1 MNNSCYLITASEKSD
16 MFLHNAFKICLI
28 NPPHSKK
35 PQIQLLFP
43 QEHGIITITRIP
55 VKLQKQAEVR
65 NVKHKP
71 LPIGV
76 EDFKRLVDNEYYF
89 VDKTLMIKELL
100 ENKGTVN
107 LFTRPRRFGKTL
119 NMSMLQRFFEATE
132 KSNAYLFDGLKIAA
146 YPEYMAYQGQYPV
159 ISVSLKSMKQASY
172 TNAFYMYKNLIA
184 KEYEKHKIILESN
197 QILDSEKEVF
207 QNIMEQRADQNVYLN
222 SIRTLSDILAKYYE
236 KNVIILIDE
245 YDVPLENAYHEGFYD
260 DMTNLIRSCFESALK
275 TNPSLEFAV
284 LTGCLRVSRESIF
297 TGLNNLKTYSITKN
311 KFSQYFGFTQ
321 EEMKG
326 ILQTFSLEQYAGT
339 IAKWYDGY
347 RFGLTEIYNP
357 WSVLNC
363 IDSYLQN
370 DMVACEPYW
379 SNTSSNRIVK
389 RLIEESN
396 ERTKSMV
403 EELINGTP
411 IHTQIFEDVTYG
423 TIDVNQDYI
432 WSFLLF
438 TGYLKII
445 SCETVGDETYYDMVI
460 PNVEIKSIYKN
471 TIRSWF
477 IDHINR
483 DSRTDI
489 LESVI
494 HADAEKLEDLLCTWL
509 TNTISCFDEQ
519 ENYYHGFV
527 TGLVSGFNGY
537 MVVSNRESGN
547 GRFDLVVKQRSRWH
561 HAAILE
567 FKVVEKY
574 NQMTKA
580 CEDALRQIEEK
591 DYEAS
596 LRDEQYENIAKLGIC
611 FCQKRCR
618 VKSGGVDHFEY

>member
-1 MNNSCYLITASEKSD
+1 M
-16 MFLHNAFKICLI
+16 
-28 NPPHSKK
+28 
-35 PQIQLLFP
+35 
-43 QEHGIITITRIP
+43 
-55 VKLQKQAEVR
+55 
-65 NVKHKP
+65 KHKP

-100 ENKGTVN
+100 ENKETVN

-132 KSNAYLFDGLKIAA
+132 KSNAYLFDSLKIAA
-146 YPEYMAYQGQYPV
+146 YPEYMAYQGKYPV
-159 ISVSLKSMKQASY
+159 ISVSLKSMKQKNF
-172 TNAFYMYKNLIA
+172 TLAFETYKYLIKSEYSRHKDFIFSKNVLDEEEKARYLSFIQVDATETMYNQAIGFL
-184 KEYEKHKIILESN
+184 SN
-197 QILDSEKEVF
+197 CLKKAYQ
-207 QNIMEQRADQNVYLN
+207 Q
-222 SIRTLSDILAKYYE
+222 
-236 KNVIILIDE
+236 NVIILIDE

-311 KFSQYFGFTQ
+311 KFSQYFGFTR
-321 EEMKG
+321 EEMQE

-403 EELINGTP
+403 EELINATP

-477 IDHINR
+477 IDHLNR

-527 TGLVSGFNGY
+527 TGLVSGFSGY

-580 CEDALRQIEEK
+580 CEDALKQIEEK

-618 VKSGGVDHFEY
+618 VKSGGVDHFDY

>member
-1 MNNSCYLITASEKSD
+1 MPYQSPTFKKAANPVAFSAGTWYNNNNKNPGKITETSRGEN
-16 MFLHNAFKICLI
+16 M
-28 NPPHSKK
+28 
-35 PQIQLLFP
+35 
-43 QEHGIITITRIP
+43 
-55 VKLQKQAEVR
+55 
-65 NVKHKP
+65 KHKP

-76 EDFKRLVDNEYYF
+76 EDFKRLVDNGYYF

-100 ENKGTVN
+100 ENKETVN

-146 YPEYMAYQGQYPV
+146 YPEYMTYQGQYPV
-159 ISVSLKSMKQASY
+159 ISISLKSMKQACY
-172 TNAFYMYKNLIA
+172 TDAFYMYKNLIA

-321 EEMKG
+321 EEMKE
-326 ILQTFSLEQYAGT
+326 ILQAFSLEQYAGT

-580 CEDALRQIEEK
+580 CEDALKQIEEK

>member
-1 MNNSCYLITASEKSD
+1 MPYQSPTFKKTANPVAFSAGTWYNNNNK
-16 MFLHNAFKICLI
+16 NPGKI
-28 NPPHSKK
+28 
-35 PQIQLLFP
+35 
-43 QEHGIITITRIP
+43 
-55 VKLQKQAEVR
+55 AETSR
-65 NVKHKP
+65 GENMKHRP

-76 EDFKRLVDNEYYF
+76 EDFKRLVDNGYYF

-100 ENKGTVN
+100 ENKESVN

-132 KSNAYLFDGLKIAA
+132 KSNAYLFGDLKIAA

-159 ISVSLKSMKQASY
+159 ISISLKSMKQASY
-172 TNAFYMYKNLIA
+172 TDAFYMYKNLIA

-222 SIRTLSDILAKYYE
+222 SIRTLSDILAKYYK

-321 EEMKG
+321 KEIQE
-326 ILQTFSLEQYAGT
+326 ILQNFSLEQYAGT

-580 CEDALRQIEEK
+580 CEDALKQIEEK

-618 VKSGGVDHFEY
+618 VKSGGVDHFNY

>member
-1 MNNSCYLITASEKSD
+1 MPYQSPTFKKAANPVAFSARTWYNNNNKNSG
-16 MFLHNAFKICLI
+16 KI
-28 NPPHSKK
+28 
-35 PQIQLLFP
+35 
-43 QEHGIITITRIP
+43 
-55 VKLQKQAEVR
+55 AETSR
-65 NVKHKP
+65 GENMKHKP

-76 EDFKRLVDNEYYF
+76 EDFKRLVDNGYYF

-100 ENKGTVN
+100 ENKETVN

-146 YPEYMAYQGQYPV
+146 YPEHMAYQGKYPV
-159 ISVSLKSMKQASY
+159 ISISLKSMKQASY
-172 TNAFYMYKNLIA
+172 TDAFYMYKNLIA

-321 EEMKG
+321 EEMQE
-326 ILQTFSLEQYAGT
+326 ILQTFSLEQYAET

-527 TGLVSGFNGY
+527 TGLVSGFSGY

-574 NQMTKA
+574 NQMKKA
-580 CEDALRQIEEK
+580 CEDALKQIEEK

>member
-1 MNNSCYLITASEKSD
+1 M
-16 MFLHNAFKICLI
+16 
-28 NPPHSKK
+28 
-35 PQIQLLFP
+35 
-43 QEHGIITITRIP
+43 
-55 VKLQKQAEVR
+55 
-65 NVKHKP
+65 KHKP

-76 EDFKRLVDNEYYF
+76 EDFKRLVDNGYYF

-100 ENKGTVN
+100 ENKETVN

-159 ISVSLKSMKQASY
+159 ISISLKSMKQASY
-172 TNAFYMYKNLIA
+172 TDAFSMYKNLIA

-197 QILDSEKEVF
+197 KILDSEKEVF

-321 EEMKG
+321 AEMQE

-477 IDHINR
+477 IDHVNR

-527 TGLVSGFNGY
+527 TGLVSGFSGY

>member
-1 MNNSCYLITASEKSD
+1 M
-16 MFLHNAFKICLI
+16 
-28 NPPHSKK
+28 
-35 PQIQLLFP
+35 
-43 QEHGIITITRIP
+43 
-55 VKLQKQAEVR
+55 
-65 NVKHKP
+65 KHKP

-76 EDFKRLVDNEYYF
+76 EDFKRLVDNGYYF

-100 ENKGTVN
+100 ENKETVN

-119 NMSMLQRFFEATE
+119 NMSMLQRFFEATG
-132 KSNAYLFDGLKIAA
+132 KSNAYLFDGLKIAT

-159 ISVSLKSMKQASY
+159 ISISLKSMKQASY
-172 TNAFYMYKNLIA
+172 TDAFYMYKNLIA

-197 QILDSEKEVF
+197 KILQSEKEIF
-207 QNIMEQRADQNVYLN
+207 RNIMEQKADQNVYLN
-222 SIRTLSDILAKYYE
+222 SIRTLSDVLAKYYE

-321 EEMKG
+321 EEMKE

-411 IHTQIFEDVTYG
+411 IQTQIFEDVTYG

-445 SCETVGDETYYDMVI
+445 SCETIGDETYYDMVI

-580 CEDALRQIEEK
+580 CEDALKQIEEK

>member
-1 MNNSCYLITASEKSD
+1 M
-16 MFLHNAFKICLI
+16 
-28 NPPHSKK
+28 
-35 PQIQLLFP
+35 
-43 QEHGIITITRIP
+43 
-55 VKLQKQAEVR
+55 
-65 NVKHKP
+65 KHKP

-76 EDFKRLVDNEYYF
+76 EDFKRLVDNGYYF

-100 ENKGTVN
+100 ENKETVN

-159 ISVSLKSMKQASY
+159 ISISLKSMKQASY

-321 EEMKG
+321 AEMQE

-357 WSVLNC
+357 WNVLNC

-379 SNTSSNRIVK
+379 SNTSSNQIVK

-445 SCETVGDETYYDMVI
+445 SCETFGDETYYDMVI

-527 TGLVSGFNGY
+527 TGLVSGFSGY

-580 CEDALRQIEEK
+580 CEDALNQIEEK

>member
-1 MNNSCYLITASEKSD
+1 M
-16 MFLHNAFKICLI
+16 
-28 NPPHSKK
+28 
-35 PQIQLLFP
+35 
-43 QEHGIITITRIP
+43 
-55 VKLQKQAEVR
+55 
-65 NVKHKP
+65 KHKP

-76 EDFKRLVDNEYYF
+76 EDFKRLVNNKYYF

-100 ENKGTVN
+100 ENKETVN

-119 NMSMLQRFFEATE
+119 NMSMLQRFFEATA

-159 ISVSLKSMKQASY
+159 ISISLKSMKQASY
-172 TNAFYMYKNLIA
+172 TDAFYMYKNLIA

-197 QILDSEKEVF
+197 KILQSEKEIF
-207 QNIMEQRADQNVYLN
+207 RNIMEQKADQNVYLN
-222 SIRTLSDILAKYYE
+222 SIRTLSDVLAKYYE

-321 EEMKG
+321 EEMKE
-326 ILQTFSLEQYAGT
+326 ILQAFSLEQYAGT

-445 SCETVGDETYYDMVI
+445 SCETIGDETYYDMVI

-483 DSRTDI
+483 DSRTNI

-580 CEDALRQIEEK
+580 CEDALKQIEEK

>member
-1 MNNSCYLITASEKSD
+1 M
-16 MFLHNAFKICLI
+16 
-28 NPPHSKK
+28 
-35 PQIQLLFP
+35 
-43 QEHGIITITRIP
+43 
-55 VKLQKQAEVR
+55 
-65 NVKHKP
+65 KHKP

-76 EDFKRLVDNEYYF
+76 EDFKRLVDNGYYF

-100 ENKGTVN
+100 ENKETVN

-159 ISVSLKSMKQASY
+159 ISVSLKSMKQKNF
-172 TNAFYMYKNLIA
+172 TLAFETYKYLIKSEYSRHKDFIFSRNVLDEEEKARYLSFIQVDATETMYNQAIGFL
-184 KEYEKHKIILESN
+184 SN
-197 QILDSEKEVF
+197 CLKKAYQ
-207 QNIMEQRADQNVYLN
+207 Q
-222 SIRTLSDILAKYYE
+222 
-236 KNVIILIDE
+236 NVIILIDE

-275 TNPSLEFAV
+275 TNSSLEFAV

-321 EEMKG
+321 EEMQE

-445 SCETVGDETYYDMVI
+445 SCETFGDETYYDMVI

>member
-1 MNNSCYLITASEKSD
+1 M
-16 MFLHNAFKICLI
+16 
-28 NPPHSKK
+28 
-35 PQIQLLFP
+35 
-43 QEHGIITITRIP
+43 
-55 VKLQKQAEVR
+55 
-65 NVKHKP
+65 KHKP

-100 ENKGTVN
+100 ENKETVN

-159 ISVSLKSMKQASY
+159 ISISLKSMKRASY
-172 TNAFYMYKNLIA
+172 QEAYFEYVKLLSDEFERHEIILQSDLVSEEDKLEFQKIKKRIA
-184 KEYEKHKIILESN
+184 EPKEYNSAVKLLSKCL
-197 QILDSEKEVF
+197 QK
-207 QNIMEQRADQNVYLN
+207 VYQ
-222 SIRTLSDILAKYYE
+222 

-321 EEMKG
+321 AEMQE
-326 ILQTFSLEQYAGT
+326 ILQTFSLEQYART

-445 SCETVGDETYYDMVI
+445 SCETIGDETYYDMVI

-483 DSRTDI
+483 DNRTDI

-527 TGLVSGFNGY
+527 TGLVSGFSGY

-618 VKSGGVDHFEY
+618 VKSGGVDHFDY

>member
-1 MNNSCYLITASEKSD
+1 M
-16 MFLHNAFKICLI
+16 
-28 NPPHSKK
+28 
-35 PQIQLLFP
+35 
-43 QEHGIITITRIP
+43 
-55 VKLQKQAEVR
+55 
-65 NVKHKP
+65 KHKP

-76 EDFKRLVDNEYYF
+76 EDFKRLVDNGYYF

-100 ENKGTVN
+100 ENKETVN

-159 ISVSLKSMKQASY
+159 ISISLKSMKQASY

-321 EEMKG
+321 EEMQE

-357 WSVLNC
+357 WNVLNC

-445 SCETVGDETYYDMVI
+445 SCETFGDETYYDMVI

-527 TGLVSGFNGY
+527 TGLVSGFSGY

>member
-1 MNNSCYLITASEKSD
+1 MLLKYALSIFHIQKKAANPVAFSAGTWYNNNNK
-16 MFLHNAFKICLI
+16 NPGKI
-28 NPPHSKK
+28 
-35 PQIQLLFP
+35 
-43 QEHGIITITRIP
+43 
-55 VKLQKQAEVR
+55 AETSR
-65 NVKHKP
+65 GENMKHKP

-100 ENKGTVN
+100 ENKETVN

-119 NMSMLQRFFEATE
+119 NMSMLQRFFEATA

-159 ISVSLKSMKQASY
+159 ISISLKSMKQASY
-172 TNAFYMYKNLIA
+172 TDAFYMYKNLIA

-197 QILDSEKEVF
+197 KILQSEKEIF
-207 QNIMEQRADQNVYLN
+207 RNIMEQKADQNVYLN
-222 SIRTLSDILAKYYE
+222 SIRTLSDVLAKYYE

-321 EEMKG
+321 EEMKE

-411 IHTQIFEDVTYG
+411 IQTQIFEDVTYG

-445 SCETVGDETYYDMVI
+445 SCETIGDETYYDMVI

-580 CEDALRQIEEK
+580 CEDALKQIEEK

>member
-1 MNNSCYLITASEKSD
+1 MPYQSPTFQKTANPVAFSAGTWYNSNNK
-16 MFLHNAFKICLI
+16 NPGKI
-28 NPPHSKK
+28 
-35 PQIQLLFP
+35 
-43 QEHGIITITRIP
+43 
-55 VKLQKQAEVR
+55 AETSR
-65 NVKHKP
+65 GENMKHKP

-76 EDFKRLVDNEYYF
+76 EDFKRLVDNGYYF

-100 ENKGTVN
+100 ENKETVN

-132 KSNAYLFDGLKIAA
+132 KSNAYLFGDLKIAA

-159 ISVSLKSMKQASY
+159 ISISLKSMKQASY
-172 TNAFYMYKNLIA
+172 TDAFYMYKNLIA

-197 QILDSEKEVF
+197 QILESEKEVF

-321 EEMKG
+321 EEMKE

-347 RFGLTEIYNP
+347 CFGLTEIYNP

-445 SCETVGDETYYDMVI
+445 SCETIGDETYYDMVI

>member
-1 MNNSCYLITASEKSD
+1 MPYQSPTFKKAANPVAFSARTWYNNNNKDSG
-16 MFLHNAFKICLI
+16 KI
-28 NPPHSKK
+28 
-35 PQIQLLFP
+35 
-43 QEHGIITITRIP
+43 
-55 VKLQKQAEVR
+55 AETSR
-65 NVKHKP
+65 GENMKHKP

-76 EDFKRLVDNEYYF
+76 EDFKRLVDNGYYF

-100 ENKGTVN
+100 ENKETVN

-172 TNAFYMYKNLIA
+172 TDAFYMYKNLIA

-197 QILDSEKEVF
+197 KILQSEKEIF
-207 QNIMEQRADQNVYLN
+207 RNIMEQRADQNVYLN
-222 SIRTLSDILAKYYE
+222 SIRTLSDILEKYYE

-321 EEMKG
+321 EEMKE

-445 SCETVGDETYYDMVI
+445 SCETIGDETYYDMVI

-580 CEDALRQIEEK
+580 CEDALKQIEEK

>member
-1 MNNSCYLITASEKSD
+1 M
-16 MFLHNAFKICLI
+16 
-28 NPPHSKK
+28 
-35 PQIQLLFP
+35 
-43 QEHGIITITRIP
+43 
-55 VKLQKQAEVR
+55 
-65 NVKHKP
+65 KHKP

-89 VDKTLMIKELL
+89 VDKTPMIKELL
-100 ENKGTVN
+100 ENKETVN

-146 YPEYMAYQGQYPV
+146 YPEYMVYQGQYPV
-159 ISVSLKSMKQASY
+159 ISISLKSMKRASY
-172 TNAFYMYKNLIA
+172 QEAYFEYVKLLSDEFERHEIILQSDAVSEEDKLEFQKIKKRIA
-184 KEYEKHKIILESN
+184 EPKEYNSAVKLLSKCL
-197 QILDSEKEVF
+197 QK
-207 QNIMEQRADQNVYLN
+207 VYQ
-222 SIRTLSDILAKYYE
+222 

-321 EEMKG
+321 EEMKE
-326 ILQTFSLEQYAGT
+326 ILQAFSLEQYAGT
-339 IAKWYDGY
+339 IANWYDGY

-411 IHTQIFEDVTYG
+411 IHTQVFEDVTYG

-445 SCETVGDETYYDMVI
+445 SCETIGDETYYDMVI

-477 IDHINR
+477 IDHVNR

-527 TGLVSGFNGY
+527 TGLVSGFSGY

-547 GRFDLVVKQRSRWH
+547 GRFDLVIKQRSRWH

-618 VKSGGVDHFEY
+618 VKSGGVDHFDY

>member
-1 MNNSCYLITASEKSD
+1 M
-16 MFLHNAFKICLI
+16 
-28 NPPHSKK
+28 
-35 PQIQLLFP
+35 
-43 QEHGIITITRIP
+43 
-55 VKLQKQAEVR
+55 
-65 NVKHKP
+65 KHKP

-100 ENKGTVN
+100 ENKETVN

-146 YPEYMAYQGQYPV
+146 YPEYMAYQGQSPV
-159 ISVSLKSMKQASY
+159 ISISLKSMKRASY
-172 TNAFYMYKNLIA
+172 QEAYFEYVKLLSDEFERHEIILQSDLVSEEDKLEFQKIKKRIA
-184 KEYEKHKIILESN
+184 EPKEYNSAVKLLSKCL
-197 QILDSEKEVF
+197 QK
-207 QNIMEQRADQNVYLN
+207 VYQ
-222 SIRTLSDILAKYYE
+222 

-321 EEMKG
+321 EEMKE
-326 ILQTFSLEQYAGT
+326 ILQAFSLEQYAGT

-445 SCETVGDETYYDMVI
+445 SCETIGDETYYDMVI

-580 CEDALRQIEEK
+580 CEDALKQIEEK

>member
-1 MNNSCYLITASEKSD
+1 M
-16 MFLHNAFKICLI
+16 
-28 NPPHSKK
+28 
-35 PQIQLLFP
+35 
-43 QEHGIITITRIP
+43 
-55 VKLQKQAEVR
+55 
-65 NVKHKP
+65 KHKP

-76 EDFKRLVDNEYYF
+76 EDFKRLVDNGYYF

-100 ENKGTVN
+100 ENKETVN

-159 ISVSLKSMKQASY
+159 ISISLKSMKRASY
-172 TNAFYMYKNLIA
+172 QEAYFEYVKLLSDEFERHEIILQSDAVSEEDKLEFQKIKKRIA
-184 KEYEKHKIILESN
+184 EPKEYNSAVKLLSKCL
-197 QILDSEKEVF
+197 QK
-207 QNIMEQRADQNVYLN
+207 VYQ
-222 SIRTLSDILAKYYE
+222 

-321 EEMKG
+321 EEMQE
-326 ILQTFSLEQYAGT
+326 ILQNFSLEQYAET

-445 SCETVGDETYYDMVI
+445 SCETIGDETYYDMVI

-477 IDHINR
+477 IDHVNR

-527 TGLVSGFNGY
+527 TGLVSGFSGY

-580 CEDALRQIEEK
+580 CEDALKQIEEK